1 MPSLIDLRRRIRS
14 VHNTQQITKAMK
26 MVSAARLR
34 RAQERALEGRPYSKM
49 LREMLASVL
58 GKLAD
63 DSPVWEHPLLDRR
76 EEKRILLVVVAG
88 EKGLCG
94 AFNSNVF
101 RAAQPF
107 LEQHRGD
114 HVELELLGRKA
125 RDFYRRRPV
134 EISGQWVG
142 ILNKVEHASAQEIAG
157 IIIERFEKQE
167 LDAVYLLY
175 NEFKSVLTQRVT
187 LQRLLPVETGQPS
200 EERDGPTASVDYIFE
215 QPPEQIFRVLL
226 PKFIEINVYQAML
239 ESAASEH
246 AARMTAM
253 EAATRNAGE
262 VIEKLTLH
270 LNRVRQASIT
280 NDLIEVVSGAAALEE
295 SG

>member
-34 RAQERALEGRPYSKM
+34 RAQERALEGRPYSRM
-49 LREMLASVL
+49 LREMMASVL
-58 GKLAD
+58 GKLAE
-63 DSPVWEHPLLDRR
+63 DSPVRQHPLLERR
-76 EEKRILLVVVAG
+76 EEKRILLVVLAG

-94 AFNSNVF
+94 AFNSSVF
-101 RAAQPF
+101 RASQAF
-107 LEQHRGD
+107 LAEHSGSK
-114 HVELELLGRKA
+114 VELELLGRKA

-142 ILNKVEHASAQEIAG
+142 VLNKVEFGSASEIG
-157 IIIERFEKQE
+157 GRIIERFSNRE
-167 LDAVYLLY
+167 LDAVYLIY
-175 NEFKSVLTQRVT
+175 NEFKSVLSQKIALR
-187 LQRLLPVETGQPS
+187 RLLPVETGQPQES
-200 EERDGPTASVDYIFE
+200 TPVQATVDYIYE
-215 QPPEQIFRVLL
+215 QPPEEIFRFLL
-226 PKFIEINVYQAML
+226 PKFVEINVYQAML
-239 ESAASEH
+239 ESTASEH

-253 EAATRNAGE
+253 DAATRNAGE

-295 SG
+295 A

>member
-34 RAQERALEGRPYSKM
+34 RAQERALEGRPYSRM
-49 LREMLASVL
+49 LREMMASVL
-58 GKLAD
+58 GKLD
-63 DSPVWEHPLLDRR
+63 EDSPVRQHPLLERR
-76 EEKRILLVVVAG
+76 EEKRILLVVLAG

-94 AFNSNVF
+94 AFNSSVF
-101 RAAQPF
+101 RASQAFLAQHSGA
-107 LEQHRGD
+107 Q
-114 HVELELLGRKA
+114 VEVELLGRKA

-142 ILNKVEHASAQEIAG
+142 VLNKVQFASAREISG
-157 IIIERFEKQE
+157 RIIERFSKGE
-167 LDAVYLLY
+167 LDAVYLIY
-175 NEFKSVLTQRVT
+175 NEFKSVMTQKVT
-187 LQRLLPVETGQPS
+187 LQRMLPVETGQP
-200 EERDGPTASVDYIFE
+200 EESTPVQATVDYIYE
-215 QPPEQIFRVLL
+215 QPPEEIFRFLL
-226 PKFIEINVYQAML
+226 PKFVEINVYQAML
-239 ESAASEH
+239 ESVASEH

-253 EAATRNAGE
+253 DAATRNAGD

-295 SG
+295 A

>member
-49 LREMLASVL
+49 LREMLGSVI
-58 GKLAD
+58 GKLAE
-63 DSPVWEHPLLDRR
+63 DSPVRQHPLLDRR
-76 EEKRILLVVVAG
+76 PEKRILLVVLAG

-94 AFNSNVF
+94 AFNSNVL
-101 RAAQPF
+101 RASQAFLAQ
-107 LEQHRGD
+107 HSGD
-114 HVELELLGRKA
+114 KVELEVLGRKA
-125 RDFYRRRPV
+125 RDFYRKRPV

-142 ILNKVEHASAQEIAG
+142 VLTKVEFASAREIAG
-157 IIIERFEKQE
+157 RIIERFAERE
-167 LDAVYLLY
+167 MDAVYLVY
-175 NEFKSVLTQRVT
+175 NEFKSVMTQKVN
-187 LQRLLPVETGQPS
+187 LLRLLPIETAQPGGADAAQTS
-200 EERDGPTASVDYIFE
+200 SVDYIYE
-215 QPPEQIFRVLL
+215 QPPEDIFRFLL
-226 PKFIEINVYQAML
+226 PKFVEISVYQAMV

-253 EAATRNAGE
+253 DAATRNAGE

-295 SG
+295 A